1 MYSKYLNS
9 DGGVSDLACERGR
22 ADTSLPGVM
31 RSVELCGKFNWERIR
46 ICSSEGAESIGRPI
60 GNYDTL
66 TLPRMDELDEED
78 VEDAANEVAKEL
90 CTVLDRLDVCPAR
103 LLVVGLGNREL
114 TPDSVGPKVAA
125 RINATMHISNY
136 DCGIFTEMEC
146 SEIAVISPGVSA
158 QSGMDS
164 TDLITAVCDRIMPD
178 AVIAIDALASKS
190 ASRLGT
196 TIQISD
202 TGIFP
207 GSGIGSRQKALTEGA
222 IGIPVIAIGVPT
234 VINAR
239 VVTEGYESDT
249 YRSMFVSPKE
259 IDGITD
265 SSSKII
271 ALGINQAFGII

>member
-125 RINATMHISNY
+125 RINATMASFMYPVLPLKVRLPSGDNAIVPFSF
-136 DCGIFTEMEC
+136 FTR
-146 SEIAVISPGVSA
+146 IQVS
-158 QSGMDS
+158 
-164 TDLITAVCDRIMPD
+164 TAR
-178 AVIAIDALASKS
+178 ASV
-190 ASRLGT
+190 ACFLM
-196 TIQISD
+196 
-202 TGIFP
+202 
-207 GSGIGSRQKALTEGA
+207 GIGA
-222 IGIPVIAIGVPT
+222 
-234 VINAR
+234 NAQR
-239 VVTEGYESDT
+239 NNLDT
-249 YRSMFVSPKE
+249 QPLENK
-259 IDGITD
+259 
-265 SSSKII
+265 SSL
-271 ALGINQAFGII
+271 AM